1 MPTKYNLTFLD
12 NSVNIVD
19 TFNGVNAAS
28 NSLMAIMFL
37 IVIWMV
43 FVLILFK
50 NGIVQ
55 SMFFASFIVTVVS
68 VIFLGLGWVTTPIM
82 AICLAMTLITGFMSY
97 MANR

>member
-1 MPTKYNLTFLD
+1 MPTKYNLTFLED
-12 NSVNIVD
+12 SVNIVD
-19 TFNGVNAAS
+19 MFNGVNTAS

-68 VIFLGLGWVTTPIM
+68 VIFLGLGWVTTSIVGM
-82 AICLAMTLITGFMSY
+82 CVAMTLISMFMSY